1 MQVDELLTSKELI
14 EKFEILERQKNHLFE
29 EMKELRKKAE
39 QKVLLLECEVAVLR
53 EDAETL
59 RLMVGI

>member
-1 MQVDELLTSKELI
+1 MQVNELLTSKELI
-14 EKFEILERQKNHLFE
+14 EKFEILERQMNHLFE

>member
-1 MQVDELLTSKELI
+1 MRVDELLTSEELI
-14 EKFEILERQKNHLFE
+14 EKFDVLERQKNHLVE

-59 RLMVGI
+59 RLMVRI